1 MKLHRNYKYRL
12 YPTKTQ
18 SDLLDHHIFISN
30 QAWNSTLA
38 LKMEDLKL
46 NSDLA
51 PQDKKYIKDSE
62 IETAM
67 KEELKSRGLKFHS
80 GVVQ

>member
-18 SDLLDHHIFISN
+18 ADLLDHHIFISK

-38 LKMEDLKL
+38 LKMEDLLKRTL
-46 NSDLA
+46 ILRS
-51 PQDKKYIKDSE
+51 KIKS
-62 IETAM
+62 T
-67 KEELKSRGLKFHS
+67 
-80 GVVQ
+80 